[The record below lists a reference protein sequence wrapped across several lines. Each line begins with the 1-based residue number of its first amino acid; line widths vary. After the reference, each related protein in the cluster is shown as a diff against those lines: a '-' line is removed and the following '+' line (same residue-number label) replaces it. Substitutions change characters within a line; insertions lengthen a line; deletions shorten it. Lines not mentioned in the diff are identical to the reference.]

1 MGCPSLT
8 EIGDTVTLTFSICT
22 HDPDTG
28 ILTDADDLP
37 TYRVYEDET
46 AAPIANGSMAK
57 LDDANTTGFYTENIT
72 ISTGNGYEHGKSY
85 TIYVA
90 ATVDGDTGGI
100 AYSFKAHSPGALAS
114 VCTEARL
121 GELAVASAGKSSY
134 YIAKMAIALLNKMIV
149 TEADGGTEQF
159 NDAGV
164 SLGSVAA
171 AFSSDGTYTTRK
183 RMVI

>member
-8 EIGDTVTLTFSICT
+8 EIGDAVTLTFSICT

-28 ILTDADDLP
+28 ILTDADDFP
-37 TYRVYEDET
+37 SYRIYEDET
-46 AAPIANGSMAK
+46 AAPIATGSMAK
-57 LDDANTTGFYTENIT
+57 LDDVNTIGFYTENIT
-72 ISTGNGYEHGKSY
+72 ISSANGYEHGKSY
-85 TIYVA
+85 TIYIV

-121 GELAVASAGKSSY
+121 GELSVATSGKSSY
-134 YIAKMAIALLNKMIV
+134 YISKMAIALINKMIV
-149 TEADGGTEQF
+149 TEADGATEQF
-159 NDAGV
+159 TDAGA
-164 SLGSVAA
+164 SLGSIAA
-171 AFSSDGTYTTRK
+171 AFSSDGTFTTRK